1 MDALPGM
8 LILLAIV
15 LLYFAPAIVGRNKAN
30 ASAIFWLN
38 FLAGWTF
45 VGWIVALV
53 WALTVEK
60 DQARDPLSAAAELA
74 RSPLLCRACGKY
86 SSFDSRFCRGCG
98 QALFG

>member
-1 MDALPGM
+1 MNPLSGM
-8 LILLAIV
+8 LILLAIGM
-15 LLYFAPAIVGRNKAN
+15 LYFAPAIVGRNKAN
-30 ASAIFWLN
+30 SSAIFWLN

-60 DQARDPLSAAAELA
+60 DQAAPLTSAAEMA
-74 RSPLLCRACGKY
+74 RAPLLCRACGKY

-98 QALFG
+98 AGLFG